1 MTRAARDERRQN
13 RGPAARRRRP
23 QTRSVSVGVMAL
35 MGALVLTGILFGLGD
50 SELLSARTFDVY
62 AEFGRIN
69 GIGRGSAVHV
79 AGAAA
84 GEVTDIRFP
93 RSPAEKFR
101 LTLRVRERFHGLVRT
116 DSVVSLQTGGVVGGK
131 LVQIEPGDDAA
142 LQAPAGS
149 TLATAEDKHAAD
161 PLARARSV
169 LVSVDTA
176 LDTARAKLAQFRSR
190 SGGDSTPRKTKPL
203 LSPRIAPALENVAA
217 KVSALRSGR
226 GSIGSLLTTDD
237 LHDRASRILQEANAN
252 LAILNTR
259 LAELPTIPVQ
269 TSDPATQKGSGEDG
283 PLASAAAR
291 LASVSAAT
299 ERLKRN
305 FFFRGFFEDRGYY
318 DLDAISPD
326 DYRKGALEVGGRR
339 AVRIW
344 IRHDVLFETIDGQ
357 ERLTS
362 GGTTRLESAM
372 SELLRLPSDSPIV
385 IEGYAAGG
393 GYEDRRVASGRR
405 AELARAYLVSRFGLM
420 PTRVGVVGLG
430 DSAPDSPAHG
440 SWDGIAI
447 ATFVRI
453 AAGR

>member
-176 LDTARAKLAQFRSR
+176 LDTARAKLAREAEICY
-190 SGGDSTPRKTKPL
+190 TT
-203 LSPRIAPALENVAA
+203 IALVTDFDCWHPEHDQVTVEMIVANLTRNA
-217 KVSALRSGR
+217 RTAQQVIAGAVAQLPIERTCPCASALRHAIITR
-226 GSIGSLLTTDD
+226 P
-237 LHDRASRILQEANAN
+237 EA
-252 LAILNTR
+252 
-259 LAELPTIPVQ
+259 IP
-269 TSDPATQKGSGEDG
+269 
-283 PLASAAAR
+283 
-291 LASVSAAT
+291 
-299 ERLKRN
+299 
-305 FFFRGFFEDRGYY
+305 
-318 DLDAISPD
+318 
-326 DYRKGALEVGGRR
+326 
-339 AVRIW
+339 
-344 IRHDVLFETIDGQ
+344 
-357 ERLTS
+357 
-362 GGTTRLESAM
+362 ESARQ
-372 SELLRLPSDSPIV
+372 ELRPLV
-385 IEGYAAGG
+385 GK
-393 GYEDRRVASGRR
+393 
-405 AELARAYLVSRFGLM
+405 YLS
-420 PTRVGVVGLG
+420 
-430 DSAPDSPAHG
+430 
-440 SWDGIAI
+440 
-447 ATFVRI
+447 
-453 AAGR
+453 